1 MLKDVKHIISVNG
14 PNYYPILAK
23 KYKFDYVIH
32 GDDWKKGPQAEG
44 RNKLITIMKS
54 WKGKVLDVP
63 YTKGISSTKI
73 KAKR

>member
-1 MLKDVKHIISVNG
+1 MLSTLFLLTVQITIQFT
-14 PNYYPILAK
+14 K
-23 KYKFDYVIH
+23 KYKFDYVVH